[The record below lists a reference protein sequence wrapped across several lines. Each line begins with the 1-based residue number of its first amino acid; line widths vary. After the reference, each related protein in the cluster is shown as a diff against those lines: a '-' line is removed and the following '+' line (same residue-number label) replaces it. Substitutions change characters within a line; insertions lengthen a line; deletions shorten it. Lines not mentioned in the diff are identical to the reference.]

1 MAVEKVGE
9 YILVVYDGME
19 ENKYIGGWESWQLR
33 RIVWHRRN
41 TLFLST
47 SATTCF
53 AVTISS
59 KWRITTTHWIFHILL
74 SRNSRKS
81 CWTLRI
87 VNPVKW
93 ANPCLSSMP
102 VANISLW
109 IEYHRN
115 TLAAEKV
122 EKYTFVKYDLE
133 EIHYWQAE
141 NISMWNILEHRINP
155 LALRNLRNIYIFAE

>member
-1 MAVEKVGE
+1 MAQK
-9 YILVVYDGME
+9 
-19 ENKYIGGWESWQLR
+19 KYIIPVHICNPTCRHCSWTFFIFFFQ
-33 RIVWHRRN
+33 RIN
-41 TLFLST
+41 
-47 SATTCF
+47 TCF

-59 KWRITTTHWIFHILL
+59 KWRNTTISQIFYILS

-93 ANPCLSSMP
+93 ENPCLSSMP

-122 EKYTFVKYDLE
+122 EKYPFVKYDLE